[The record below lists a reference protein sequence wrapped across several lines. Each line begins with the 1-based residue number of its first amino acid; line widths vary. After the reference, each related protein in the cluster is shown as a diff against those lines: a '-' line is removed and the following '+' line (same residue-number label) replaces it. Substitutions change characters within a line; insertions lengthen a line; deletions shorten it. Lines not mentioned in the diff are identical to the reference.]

1 MTENTISTFTF
12 DFPLTFAL
20 ASCENYLPHYTLC
33 YTYHLVFC
41 SCFSAK
47 VCFKLQS
54 DSFAFSFALRSVFK
68 QTHRAVMWVNTWF
81 MSWKCSIKS
90 FWKRASFYVLCLIL
104 AMCLMSLMCHSVL
117 CSRTHKKVSTPLLRF
132 FFFFFFSPLNLSLSL
147 FLCLPVWVEFNRV
160 LWCERDVSL
169 KNIRHQR
176 SLLRW
181 SGISRW
187 AYSAHSL
194 GLVSSTLWARFAVS
208 KK

>member
-117 CSRTHKKVSTPLLRF
+117 CSRAHKKVSTPLLRF
-132 FFFFFFSPLNLSLSL
+132 FFFFFFSPPNLSL
-147 FLCLPVWVEFNRV
+147 FLFFFFPFLLTRAQVGQSFFVPFFFFFFFFPPSISLFRSFSASLYEWNLIGCS
-160 LWCERDVSL
+160 DVSEMF
-169 KNIRHQR
+169 H
-176 SLLRW
+176 
-181 SGISRW
+181 
-187 AYSAHSL
+187 
-194 GLVSSTLWARFAVS
+194 
-208 KK
+208 